1 MFVLLPRRS
10 TIAPF
15 ASSSSSASHRHHR
28 PHPASSA
35 RPHSNHSAAPP
46 PPPHHHHQHL
56 NTIIINILITA
67 IIIVIVINVVVIV
80 IVIFIIVLIF
90 VVAIISFI
98 FVVFIMPSLGPSFL
112 SGHLEIVHLL
122 LDKNARDCLDG
133 MTASEPRI
141 FQRPQAE
148 RPCFEHCCCV
158 DLQENSGAE

>member
-1 MFVLLPRRS
+1 MLHPLPVLIPIIPQLLLLLIIIIN
-10 TIAPF
+10 T
-15 ASSSSSASHRHHR
+15 
-28 PHPASSA
+28 
-35 RPHSNHSAAPP
+35 
-46 PPPHHHHQHL
+46 L

-133 MTASEPRI
+133 MTALSHASSKGHR
-141 FQRPQAE
+141 QNVRALSTVAA
-148 RPCFEHCCCV
+148 V